1 VDIIYKNSEA
11 KNSVFI
17 QTFISHAILIACG
30 DYRAVAV
37 VRKCLKRIYGFKEM
51 DILTTAGG
59 SKTITYSLKIKKGH
73 IVSDIVE
80 YLKIFCKRIALWLDF
95 GAYFHHGAKVC
106 VIADHNYCGFWP
118 DYKGDDARE
127 QAEHVRSLI
136 EAGRIVKEKY
146 PDIERIIMFYVVLDK
161 ETHRA
166 LKILEVDFSGNIKE
180 IVLSEEEKM
189 V

>member
-1 VDIIYKNSEA
+1 M
-11 KNSVFI
+11 
-17 QTFISHAILIACG
+17 QLFISHAILIACG

-59 SKTITYSLKIKKGH
+59 SKTITYGFRIRKGYF
-73 IVSDIVE
+73 ISDIIE
-80 YLKIFCKRIALWLDF
+80 YLKIFCKRISLWLDF

-118 DYKGDDARE
+118 KYRGDDARE
-127 QAEHVRSLI
+127 QADHMRSLL
-136 EAGRIVKEKY
+136 EAGRIVREKY
-146 PDIERIIMFYVVLDK
+146 PEIERVLMFYVILDK
-161 ETHRA
+161 VTDRA
-166 LKILEVDFSGNIKE
+166 VKILEIDFSGNIKE

-189 V
+189 I